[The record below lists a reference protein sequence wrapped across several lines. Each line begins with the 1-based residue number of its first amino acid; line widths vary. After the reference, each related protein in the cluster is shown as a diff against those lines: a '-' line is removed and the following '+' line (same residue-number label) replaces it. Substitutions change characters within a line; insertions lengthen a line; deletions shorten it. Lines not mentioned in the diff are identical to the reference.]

1 MIGSLSPD
9 VIFSSV
15 GIIAE
20 TKIGE
25 LIMSNGNRRNKQRT
39 SLFSSWEQFGIVF
52 RSKGLSSI
60 YAFQGD
66 KKSIGHCNIL
76 GFNRDLILV

>member
-25 LIMSNGNRRNKQRT
+25 LIISNGNRRNKQRT

-52 RSKGLSSI
+52 RSKGLCSI

-66 KKSIGHCNIL
+66 KNSIGHYDIL
-76 GFNRDLILV
+76 GFNRDLILL